1 MMYVYI
7 LRLEQRNY
15 VFGLQ
20 NAFVPMTWWV
30 TPVLRMQ
37 QATLT
42 VNATRRF
49 RYTLDLKKLEERTRF
64 TSPAA
69 HLRAG
74 THVIRVQSFSP
85 YETLPFCLKNLHVF
99 YFLFTED
106 SWFFVIFQLQ
116 PFFVSDWTLGSLVT
130 CHCICIFVS
139 TQILHLLLTDSSVE
153 SGRKFISQS
162 QCFCK
167 L

>member
-1 MMYVYI
+1 MEWNVSGMHALHILFSSTHLQEEQQCMDHLGQSIFKCATTMMYVYI
-7 LRLEQRNY
+7 LRLEQMNY

-30 TPVLRMQ
+30 TPVLHMQ

-74 THVIRVQSFSP
+74 THVIRVKSF
-85 YETLPFCLKNLHVF
+85 
-99 YFLFTED
+99 
-106 SWFFVIFQLQ
+106 
-116 PFFVSDWTLGSLVT
+116 
-130 CHCICIFVS
+130 
-139 TQILHLLLTDSSVE
+139 
-153 SGRKFISQS
+153 
-162 QCFCK
+162 
-167 L
+167 

>member
-1 MMYVYI
+1 MGAPPSEIRRKDDGNSREKVRENDDADDDNPFI
-7 LRLEQRNY
+7 IDAKHPSIERLKKWR
-15 VFGLQ
+15 
-20 NAFVPMTWWV
+20 
-30 TPVLRMQ
+30 

-85 YETLPFCLKNLHVF
+85 YETLSFCLKNLHVF

-106 SWFFVIFQLQ
+106 S
-116 PFFVSDWTLGSLVT
+116 
-130 CHCICIFVS
+130 
-139 TQILHLLLTDSSVE
+139 
-153 SGRKFISQS
+153 
-162 QCFCK
+162 
-167 L
+167 